1 MRINHAIVFR
11 APNKMTLH
19 SNGLFRLW
27 TASGCIDNAEQK
39 PASPSAPKRKRSFS
53 VLRFILIGT
62 LSLMFVFFS
71 QVRAE
76 EFRADLVV
84 VSANVIT
91 VDDGNRRAE
100 AFAVKNGKFIAVGT
114 NSQIKKLIGK
124 DTDVIDAQ
132 GKTITPGFID
142 AHLHPG
148 PVYPVSSRLGKVDL
162 RPDSVKSM
170 DELINALREKAKT
183 TPEGQW
189 VFGSRYQDTK
199 LGRHPTRRDLDKAS
213 TKHPISISHSSGHVR
228 VVNSSALKNA
238 KINRDTP
245 DPPGGGFDR
254 DENRI
259 PNGICR
265 EGAGGLTRRGNPS
278 PPSATREEKLKGYE
292 LCFKNYLSKG
302 ITSVGDAGTSGADM
316 SFYQELKKRGT
327 PVVRIY
333 NMLGSRYLP
342 RMKDLYLDRGFGNEW
357 LKLGAIKFFHGNS
370 LSGRT
375 CWLYEPY
382 DMINPKT
389 GKKDYYGIPPGRSRE
404 DLDKLVRDIHKA
416 GFQVACHANGDREID
431 MVLDAIEKALQEF
444 PRNDHRHRIEHCS
457 VVNPR
462 ILKRIKKLGVVLALH
477 SYVYEHGDKM
487 EDYGS
492 MRWPMMHANRSA
504 LKMGIMVAG
513 NSDSPVSAA
522 EPLLRIQSMVTRK
535 TAEGK
540 VYGSEQKASVEDAI
554 RIWTMGS
561 AYASFEEGIKGS
573 IETGKLADFVILSRN
588 PTQVSPDSIKD
599 IDVEKTFVGG
609 RLVFA
614 R

>member
-1 MRINHAIVFR
+1 MAERPGPQTGTVIEVHKWITHSFLQRKINGEAIMKKACLTQAIVF
-11 APNKMTLH
+11 
-19 SNGLFRLW
+19 
-27 TASGCIDNAEQK
+27 
-39 PASPSAPKRKRSFS
+39 
-53 VLRFILIGT
+53 
-62 LSLMFVFFS
+62 SLMFAFFS
-71 QVRAE
+71 QALAE
-76 EFRADLVV
+76 DFCADLAV

-91 VDDGNRRAE
+91 VDDENPEAE

-124 DTDVIDAQ
+124 DTTVIEAQ

-148 PVYPVSSRLGKVDL
+148 PVYPANSRLGKVDL
-162 RPDSVKSM
+162 RPASVKTM
-170 DELINALREKAKT
+170 DELINALREKAKK
-183 TPEGQW
+183 TPQGQW

-199 LGRHPTRRDLDKAS
+199 LGGHPTRRDLDKAS

-228 VVNSSALKNA
+228 VVNSLALNNA
-238 KINRDTP
+238 KINKDTP

-254 DENRI
+254 DENGI

-278 PPSATREEKLKGYE
+278 PPSATREEKLKGYQ

-302 ITSVGDAGTSGADM
+302 ITSIGDAGTDGTDM
-316 SFYQELKKRGT
+316 SCYQELHKRDI

-333 NMLGSRYLP
+333 NMLGIRYLA
-342 RMKDLYLDRGFGNEW
+342 RLKDLHLDKGFGNEW

-382 DMINPKT
+382 DMINTKT
-389 GKKDYYGIPPGRSRE
+389 GKKDYYGIPPGRSQTE
-404 DLDKLVRDIHKA
+404 LDKLIRDIHKA

-431 MVLDAIEKALQEF
+431 MVLDAIEKALQET

-457 VVNPR
+457 VANPQ
-462 ILKRIKKLGVVLALH
+462 ILKRVKSLGVVLALH
-477 SYVYEHGDKM
+477 SYIYEHGDKM

-492 MRWPMMHANRSA
+492 KRWPMMHPNRTA
-504 LKMGIMVAG
+504 LEMGIVVAG

-540 VYGSEQKASVEDAI
+540 VYGSEQKVSVEDAI
-554 RIWTMGS
+554 RIWTMGG
-561 AYASFEEGIKGS
+561 AYASFEEDIKGS
-573 IETGKLADFVILSRN
+573 IETGKLADFVILSQN

-599 IDVEKTFVGG
+599 INVEKTFIGG
-609 RLVFA
+609 RPVFV

>member
-1 MRINHAIVFR
+1 MRINHVIV
-11 APNKMTLH
+11 
-19 SNGLFRLW
+19 
-27 TASGCIDNAEQK
+27 
-39 PASPSAPKRKRSFS
+39 
-53 VLRFILIGT
+53 LI
-62 LSLMFVFFS
+62 LMFVFFS

-76 EFRADLVV
+76 EFCADLVA

-124 DTDVIDAQ
+124 NTAVIDAQ

-148 PVYPVSSRLGKVDL
+148 PVYPASSRLGKVDL
-162 RPDSVKSM
+162 RPVSVKSM
-170 DELINALREKAKT
+170 DELINALHEKAKT

-228 VVNSSALKNA
+228 VVNSLALNNA
-238 KINRDTP
+238 KINKDTP

-254 DENRI
+254 DENGI

-292 LCFKNYLSKG
+292 LCFRNYLSKG
-302 ITSVGDAGTSGADM
+302 ITSVGDAGSNGEDM
-316 SFYQELKKRGT
+316 YFYQELNKRGT

-333 NMLGSRYLP
+333 NMLGTRYLQ
-342 RMKDLYLDRGFGNEW
+342 RMEDLHLERGFGNEW
-357 LKLGAIKFFHGNS
+357 IKLGAIKFFHGNS

-382 DMINPKT
+382 EMINPKT
-389 GKKDYYGIPPGRSRE
+389 GKKDYYGIPPGRSQE

-444 PRNDHRHRIEHCS
+444 PRTDHRHRIEHCS

-492 MRWPMMHANRSA
+492 RRWPMMHANRSA
-504 LKMGIMVAG
+504 MEMGIMVAAT
-513 NSDSPVSAA
+513 SDSPVSAA

-540 VYGSEQKASVEDAI
+540 VYGSEQKVSAEDAI

-573 IETGKLADFVILSRN
+573 IETGKLADFAILSRD
-588 PTQVSPDSIKD
+588 PTKVSPDSIKD

-609 RLVFA
+609 KLVFV